1 MFFKSLY
8 EVAKHTALSMII
20 TPQGERLRVIIM
32 PKPGK
37 DAKEASA
44 LSKPIEATGTPEELD
59 AELPK
64 ALAAY
69 SEKVN
74 DLRAAISVPIDALD
88 AAKAKAGKPKAAKP
102 PKAAKKP
109 KAPKAAKPAKAPK
122 PKAPPQAKPKTPAK
136 PGETRRPSN
145 SEHRAL
151 LRGNKTPTPR
161 ASLPGKDKCLEDLNA
176 YLATGK
182 DLARAP
188 FIAWARKNG
197 NKTGRRFEKLWA
209 GWHEFIAGVSKPLDK
224 ISGAPRSDA
233 PPTSNTVEPSA
244 SSRRTAAAPEPHGVA
259 KASKTVLNP
268 AAKWPFPTE
277 NVKPSDDTIAYPEH
291 ARRRLVKETTTRIV
305 YTDTGTL
312 LGSCDQQFAIGDKYT
327 HPDFGEYR
335 VAKVEDEK
343 YIVQRLPEEPASE
356 APPAAKAVDLF
367 KEESKQP

>member
-8 EVAKHTALSMII
+8 DVAKHTALSMII

-74 DLRAAISVPIDALD
+74 DLRATISVPIDALD
-88 AAKAKAGKPKAAKP
+88 AAKAKAGKPRAAKP
-102 PKAAKKP
+102 AKAAKKP
-109 KAPKAAKPAKAPK
+109 KAPKAAKPVKAPK
-122 PKAPPQAKPKTPAK
+122 PKAPDQAKTKTPAK
-136 PGETRRPSN
+136 PRRPSN
-145 SEHRAL
+145 AEHRRL
-151 LRGNKTPTPR
+151 LRGNKSPTPR

-182 DLARAP
+182 DLSRAP

-197 NKTGRRFEKLWA
+197 NKTGRRFEKLWS
-209 GWHEFIAGVSKPLDK
+209 GWHEFIKAIPNTFDK
-224 ISGAPRSDA
+224 ISGAPQSSPA
-233 PPTSNTVEPSA
+233 ASKPAEPSPG
-244 SSRRTAAAPEPHGVA
+244 SRKAAAAPEPARPA
-259 KASKTVLNP
+259 KTSKTVLDP
-268 AAKWPFPTE
+268 ALKWPFPTE
-277 NVKPSDDTIAYPEH
+277 AVTDSEIEGTVRDLRKKLKPTAKVRTVH
-291 ARRRLVKETTTRIV
+291 
-305 YTDTGTL
+305 TDTGTL
-312 LGSCDQQFAIGDKYT
+312 LGNCDLWLEVGDKYT
-327 HPDFGEYR
+327 HPDFGEFR
-335 VAKVEDEK
+335 IAKVEDEK
-343 YIVQRLPEEPASE
+343 YIVQRLPEEPPPE
-356 APPAAKAVDLF
+356 VPAAAKGVDLF

>member
-74 DLRAAISVPIDALD
+74 DLRATISVPIEALD
-88 AAKAKAGKPKAAKP
+88 SAKAKAGKPKTAKP
-102 PKAAKKP
+102 AKAAKKP
-109 KAPKAAKPAKAPK
+109 KAPKAAKLAKAPK
-122 PKAPPQAKPKTPAK
+122 PKAPAQAKAKTPAK
-136 PGETRRPSN
+136 PRKAAAGS
-145 SEHRAL
+145 
-151 LRGNKTPTPR
+151 KTPTPR
-161 ASLPGKDKCLEDLNA
+161 ASLPGKDKCIEDLKA

-182 DLARAP
+182 DLNRAA

-197 NKTGRRFEKLWA
+197 NRTGRRFEKLWT
-209 GWHEFIAGVSKPLDK
+209 GWHEFVETHSKPLDR
-224 ISGAPRSDA
+224 ISGAPLSES
-233 PPTSNTVEPSA
+233 PPASKTAEPSPG
-244 SSRRTAAAPEPHGVA
+244 SRKAAVAPEPARAV
-259 KASKTVLNP
+259 KQSKTVLDA
-268 AAKWPFPTE
+268 AAKWPFPTQ
-277 NVKPSDDTIAYPEH
+277 NKKPGDDAIAYPEY
-291 ARRRLVKETTTRIV
+291 ARQRRQIKEATTRVV

-312 LGSCDQQFAIGDKYT
+312 LGSCDQQLAVGDKYT

-335 VAKVEDEK
+335 AVKVEDEK
-343 YIVQRLPEEPASE
+343 YIVQRLPEEPPPDV
-356 APPAAKAVDLF
+356 PPAAKGVDLF
-367 KEESKQP
+367 KEKTS